1 MTRIEPTVSPARVD
15 RRDSAMGPRVAP
27 ASDGPSDARPI
38 GGIWPAVLTMFDA
51 AGAIDERGTA
61 RHVEYLLRH
70 GARGLVAAGTS
81 GEFIALDNDERLR
94 VIRVVIDAAAGR
106 VPVYAGTGHYATR
119 HTITMTE
126 QADRAGAAGVIVILP
141 YFQKPPKPAVLEHF
155 RAVRAATSLPLML
168 YNNPANSACV
178 ELTSRDVAALAEEG
192 VIQSVKSTFESCVPV
207 HDLLHR
213 CGDRLRVFYGSFQS
227 PMEAI
232 LGGAHGWISGF
243 LNFLTADCVAL
254 FDAASRGDVAQAH
267 RIWHRLLPFKQLFS
281 HQSLGPVNDLAI
293 WRAGLDLLGEHGGH
307 SRLPFEPLTRDQR
320 QALETLMRRQGVL
333 A

>member
-1 MTRIEPTVSPARVD
+1 
-15 RRDSAMGPRVAP
+15 
-27 ASDGPSDARPI
+27 
-38 GGIWPAVLTMFDA
+38 
-51 AGAIDERGTA
+51 
-61 RHVEYLLRH
+61 
-70 GARGLVAAGTS
+70 
-81 GEFIALDNDERLR
+81 
-94 VIRVVIDAAAGR
+94 
-106 VPVYAGTGHYATR
+106 
-119 HTITMTE
+119 
-126 QADRAGAAGVIVILP
+126 
-141 YFQKPPKPAVLEHF
+141 
-155 RAVRAATSLPLML
+155 ML

-243 LNFLTADCVAL
+243 LNFLTADCAAL
-254 FDAASRGDVAQAH
+254 FDAASRGDVAEAH
-267 RIWHRLLPFKQLFS
+267 RIWHRLLPFKQLVT